1 MDEWKVQHNDPTKE
15 LVAKLYITDAE
26 TFEFEDLLNTY
37 SYEGSNSD
45 KSSCVSN
52 IF

>member
-1 MDEWKVQHNDPTKE
+1 MKE

-26 TFEFEDLLNTY
+26 TLEFADLLNTY
-37 SYEGSNSD
+37 NYEGSNSD